1 MIPQTAQN
9 RQWVPLEECIN
20 LYIDESEQSN
30 HKYFKL
36 WQIAYRALT
45 ELGLDAFFVVKSV
58 KLPVLANLTVRLPE
72 DFLSYSKVG
81 VLNEQG
87 EIITMGVNNKLTVAF
102 DLSPTRLSQTQDATI
117 PTQIQEQGIW
127 WYNFWNGYAYAPV
140 YGLPSGSPFIGNFKI
155 DNANGV
161 IVLSENFPYP
171 YIMLEYTAS
180 PKSGCEY
187 YLPIQ
192 FKEAVIA
199 YLRWKDIIS
208 IPVKTHVQN
217 SNVAMRRHE
226 FYNERDLAI
235 RRYDPVVLPDLYQWS
250 LENQRLTVK
259 A

>member
-1 MIPQTAQN
+1 MPVQHL
-9 RQWVPLEECIN
+9 QWVSL
-20 LYIDESEQSN
+20 DEPITDYMVEAELSN

-36 WQIAYRALT
+36 WHIAFRALT
-45 ELGLDAFFVVKSV
+45 ELGLDAFYNVISIKI
-58 KLPVLANLTVRLPE
+58 PVNANLTATLPA
-72 DFLSYSKVG
+72 DYLQYSKVG
-81 VLNEQG
+81 VLNQQG

-102 DLSPTRLSQTQDATI
+102 DLSPNRLSQTQDATI

-127 WYNFWNGYAYAPV
+127 WYNFWNGYAYTPV
-140 YGLPSGSPFIGNFKI
+140 YGLPSGSPFIGSFKI
-155 DNANGV
+155 DNANGA
-161 IVLSENFPYP
+161 IVLSPGFSYP

-217 SNVAMRRHE
+217 SNVQMRRHE
-226 FYNERDLAI
+226 YYNERDLAI
-235 RRYDPVVLPDLYQWS
+235 RRYDPVNLPDLYQWD
-250 LENQRLTVK
+250 LENQRITVK